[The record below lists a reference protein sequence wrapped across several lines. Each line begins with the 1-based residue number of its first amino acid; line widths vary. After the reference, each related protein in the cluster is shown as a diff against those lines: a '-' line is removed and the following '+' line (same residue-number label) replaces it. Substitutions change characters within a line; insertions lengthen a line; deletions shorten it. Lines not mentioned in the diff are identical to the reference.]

1 MFRRGDNSNFN
12 VQNSFFL
19 PLEYEYTVKDNVPS
33 RKKSSVGFFPLD
45 DSLFTSKNNSGHHKS
60 EQFHRGNAETI
71 RSQFGTDAVPIRIDE
86 KEGKWDRIQDDDS
99 SNLNYQI
106 NNSNDPASSG
116 KYSQSIDCNHIAESK
131 FSKKNG
137 NIDSLRSNSAT
148 FMLNTADEDV
158 IEFSFDDNVPYAELL
173 SGATLEKCSLTLNEI
188 NKKLF
193 NTLYDFRVSKDNP
206 EENLV
211 ELILP
216 NCVVLLNFF
225 EDIELLA
232 DSSDEAFEKSTFI
245 NTIEFIVH
253 DIWVETLIKNINLL
267 QMFDADLKCYN
278 DKYII
283 CKLKGQYP
291 STNIVDI
298 MCRLKHFSNSIL
310 ETFKFGIE
318 LKEQDQCHNRNTI
331 INYVLFSRVFSTIVL
346 EIQKC
351 FILIVKFMYSVN
363 FLEKFSDEVFL
374 SFIEILI
381 KIVFEH
387 QIPQL
392 FLGID
397 EIIQLWLKNNE
408 VKRQQLLSAWC
419 NGTVQDMKQSQQR
432 ESSNAESESIA
443 SSTEEDEEGLQFNK
457 WDVIEPFIDNIK
469 ALNQSKS
476 HM

>member
-1 MFRRGDNSNFN
+1 
-12 VQNSFFL
+12 
-19 PLEYEYTVKDNVPS
+19 
-33 RKKSSVGFFPLD
+33 
-45 DSLFTSKNNSGHHKS
+45 
-60 EQFHRGNAETI
+60 
-71 RSQFGTDAVPIRIDE
+71 
-86 KEGKWDRIQDDDS
+86 
-99 SNLNYQI
+99 
-106 NNSNDPASSG
+106 
-116 KYSQSIDCNHIAESK
+116 
-131 FSKKNG
+131 
-137 NIDSLRSNSAT
+137 
-148 FMLNTADEDV
+148 MLNTADEDV

-267 QMFDADLKCYN
+267 QMLDADLKCYN

-408 VKRQQLLSAWC
+408 GKRQQLLSAWC

-432 ESSNAESESIA
+432 ESSNAESESIT